1 MKWGSLTMEFNETL
15 TQIQT
20 NLSGI
25 IKWIG
30 LIIEIITIV
39 CVTIPKTR
47 QVIKTWLKKVTG
59 YDKIRKEISESRT
72 ETNEAITKMQDQVT
86 EINNKLSNH
95 IELDNLKLEGLMNSL
110 KDSLLSSFHFY
121 EDRGYITLEELDVL
135 KDVYESYTALGG
147 NGLIRTRW
155 QEVICKLPH
164 KPKKE
169 KKS

>member
-15 TQIQT
+15 TQIYT

-86 EINNKLSNH
+86 EINNKS
-95 IELDNLKLEGLMNSL
+95 
-110 KDSLLSSFHFY
+110 
-121 EDRGYITLEELDVL
+121 YI
-135 KDVYESYTALGG
+135 APM
-147 NGLIRTRW
+147 I
-155 QEVICKLPH
+155 
-164 KPKKE
+164 
-169 KKS
+169 